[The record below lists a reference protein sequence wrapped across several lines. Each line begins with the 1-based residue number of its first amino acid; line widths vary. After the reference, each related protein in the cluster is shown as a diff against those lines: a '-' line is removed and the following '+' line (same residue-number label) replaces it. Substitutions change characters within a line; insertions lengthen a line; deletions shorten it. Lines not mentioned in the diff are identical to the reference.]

1 MPALER
7 EGASLIAFF
16 DTVIGP
22 GTTNTGSHRS
32 VELRRFPD
40 LAAWQR
46 WRGIQNEESALS
58 NLLKREWLKAVTR
71 VDSALLFPMDYS
83 RIR

>member
-1 MPALER
+1 MPALQR
-7 EGASLIAFF
+7 EGAALIGFF

-40 LAAWQR
+40 MAAWQR
-46 WRGIQNEESALS
+46 WREVLEGELAPLIKSD
-58 NLLKREWLKAVTR
+58 WLATVER
-71 VDSALLFPMDYS
+71 VDSTLLRPMDYS

>member
-1 MPALER
+1 MPALETA
-7 EGASLIAFF
+7 GGMLLAFF

-22 GTTNTGSHRS
+22 GTTNTGSHPH
-32 VELRRFPD
+32 VESGVSRTLPSGNAG
-40 LAAWQR
+40 AASR
-46 WRGIQNEESALS
+46 TEDSALS

-71 VDSALLFPMDYS
+71 VDNALLFPMDYS